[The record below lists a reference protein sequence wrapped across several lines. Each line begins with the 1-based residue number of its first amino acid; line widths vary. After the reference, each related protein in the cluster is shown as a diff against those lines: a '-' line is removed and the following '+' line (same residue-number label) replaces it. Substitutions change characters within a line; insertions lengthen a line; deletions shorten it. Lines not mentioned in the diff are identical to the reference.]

1 MQLTNFTLPEWVFL
15 DANCHTGNELENR
28 TVIQHVRS
36 YTIIEIVAMDEF
48 TEIAIKNDVISRD
61 MTYINEFG
69 VAEYHKLL
77 VHFSLASEDFEIKQ
91 VLDEAAK
98 WYYDYLTW
106 EDNNIKFFGDDT
118 NGN

>member
-15 DANCHTGNELENR
+15 DDNCHTGNELENR

-36 YTIIEIVAMDEF
+36 NTVIEIVAMDELIGF
-48 TEIAIKNDVISRD
+48 DFGTTQTKD

-69 VAEYHKLL
+69 VAEHHKLL
-77 VHFSLASEDFEIKQ
+77 VHFSL
-91 VLDEAAK
+91 LDESFMIQEVLINAAN

-106 EDNNIKFFGDDT
+106 EDNNIR